1 VEILQRLHFP
11 FSTCH
16 FSFAIAYGGGEFRDG
31 K

>member
-1 VEILQRLHFP
+1 VVSGNLAASP
-11 FSTCH
+11 FSACH

>member
-16 FSFAIAYGGGEFRDG
+16 FSFVIAYGGGEFRDG